1 MTPVHELWGLSIAL
15 FITFLLLGTYVSMRP
30 LTQIDIDGRKV
41 RGAFP
46 AWALLFTRSGRG
58 MPLLAIGILA
68 TLGFYLLK
76 KPLWIPLGV
85 SASQLLSQGFV
96 ELLKRRFLR
105 ERPDDWLA
113 RHERGLSYPSGHAT
127 TAVVFFGGWLLAL
140 ADVPMPLG
148 VRVVAGAALAAWMI
162 GIAWSRMALGAHYL
176 TDVFGGILF
185 GSAWMC
191 AILAVLLRLRAIA

>member
-1 MTPVHELWGLSIAL
+1 MTPVLELWGLSIAL
-15 FITFLLLGTYVSMRP
+15 FIAFLFLGTFVSTRP
-30 LTQIDIDGRKV
+30 LTRIDVDGRKV

-46 AWALLFTRSGRG
+46 ALALLFTRSGRA
-58 MPLLAIGILA
+58 MPLLAIGIFA

-76 KPLWIPLGV
+76 KPLWIPLGI

-127 TAVVFFGGWLLAL
+127 TAIAFFGGWLLAL
-140 ADVPMPLG
+140 ADVQMPPAIKAAS
-148 VRVVAGAALAAWMI
+148 VAVLAAWMI
-162 GIAWSRMALGAHYL
+162 GVAWSRTALGAHYL
-176 TDVFGGILF
+176 TDVLGGVLF

-191 AILAVLLRLRAIA
+191 AMLAILLRLRPIA